1 MHTWSKPQQ
10 IGHFFSETRPLKHK
24 IAKITHCFWIFS
36 IAAMGNDPAQSRAAS
51 SWNTDLIRKI
61 VLKGGRR
68 KKMPENANVPAASR
82 NGPIATKAKTLL
94 KTTCFHEY
102 FFT

>member
-10 IGHFFSETRPLKHK
+10 IGHFFSETRLPKHK

-36 IAAMGNDPAQSRAAS
+36 IAAMGNDPAQSRAAR
-51 SWNTDLIRKI
+51 SWNIDLIRKI
-61 VLKGGRR
+61 RMQGGRR
-68 KKMPENANVPAASR
+68 KKMPENATVPAASR
-82 NGPIATKAKTLL
+82 NGPIAIKAKTLL
-94 KTTCFHEY
+94 KNTCFHED